1 MTRNMKTAIIEK
13 CIALLIVIGEIIC
26 KFLETRSSDSI
37 QKASM
42 CDVDKELSMLTDFNN
57 GEAPIDFA

>member
-1 MTRNMKTAIIEK
+1 MKTAIIEK

-42 CDVDKELSMLTDFNN
+42 SDVDKELSMLTDFNN
-57 GEAPIDFA
+57 GENLQEFA

>member
-1 MTRNMKTAIIEK
+1 MKTAIIEK

-26 KFLETRSSDSI
+26 KFLETRNSDSI

-42 CDVDKELSMLTDFNN
+42 SDVDKELSMLTDHS
-57 GEAPIDFA
+57 GDLPPREFA

>member
-1 MTRNMKTAIIEK
+1 MKTAIIEK

-26 KFLETRSSDSI
+26 KFLETRNSDSI

-42 CDVDKELSMLTDFNN
+42 NDVDKELSMLTDFDN
-57 GEAPIDFA
+57 GEAPREFA